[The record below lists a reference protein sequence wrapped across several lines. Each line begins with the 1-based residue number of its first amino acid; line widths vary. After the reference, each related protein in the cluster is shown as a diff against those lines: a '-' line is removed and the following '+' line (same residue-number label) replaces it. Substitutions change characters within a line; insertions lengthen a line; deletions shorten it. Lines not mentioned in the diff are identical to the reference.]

1 MDSTLSPLRSRLARI
16 AFAAG
21 AALAALSALSAS
33 AANHEVI
40 VQPLAAG
47 PFKVACSNIQQ
58 DAALIAQSGVP
69 VTDFWEGKNG
79 RYITEILPQGS
90 SALRIDALVPDIRTL
105 YPGNAGDRVP
115 FVAIVCHPTPAN
127 NTDADYVLP
136 GTTTDLVPRMLPPGA
151 QPRLISANE
160 WAETQGVSFSPPL
173 PGVAKLPVIV
183 YSHGLSG
190 SPIGKGY
197 INVMT
202 QLAAHGYMVAAIFHG
217 DARFSRVRL
226 EDFGDYFYALTQFDR
241 VAEMMLMRPVS
252 LKAMTDMLLSHA
264 GYAPGIDAERIGG
277 FGASMG
283 AQAMMNLLGA
293 RMTTTIGLACRET
306 VRDTRIKAAVGYV
319 PYSGQTF
326 LPAFCEQQRG
336 AEEVNRPFLAITGS
350 ADTTA
355 PEKLTEQAVNL
366 FKGSRY
372 VVSFAGGEHE
382 LRAQDVGD
390 LVTWMITF
398 LDAYLQV
405 PFKSQDAQSRLIR
418 MAEVQ
423 GGREDSVVVDV
434 HVPTAF
440 NSTLFERPA
449 VEFYNTTL
457 NHYFVA
463 GSQGEVDFIL
473 AGNAGPGW
481 ILTNESH
488 KIFLDAPPG
497 GPAVNQVC
505 RFYGVPAGGPNSHFF
520 AADAAA
526 CEAVKRMPG
535 WAYEGLAFRVVPQ
548 LATGKC
554 PAGMLEVRRAYNDR
568 AGMNDSNHRYSTSDS
583 TMREMARRNWAV
595 EGTAWCSLF

>member
-1 MDSTLSPLRSRLARI
+1 MDSTLSHLRSRLARL
-16 AFAAG
+16 
-21 AALAALSALSAS
+21 ALAAAAS
-33 AANHEVI
+33 AAAVPAGAVNHDQLVA
-40 VQPLAAG
+40 PLPAG
-47 PFKVACSNIQQ
+47 PFAVACSNIQQ
-58 DAALIAQSGVP
+58 DAALIAQSGLP
-69 VTDFWEGKNG
+69 ASDFWEGKNG
-79 RYITEILPQGS
+79 RYITEILPAGS
-90 SALRIDALVPDIRTL
+90 TALRIDALVPDIRTL

-115 FVAIVCHPTPAN
+115 FVAIVCHPTPRTN
-127 NTDADYVLP
+127 SDPDYVLP
-136 GTTTDLVPRMLPPGA
+136 GVSTDVVPHMLPAGA
-151 QPRLISANE
+151 QPRLLSANE
-160 WAETQGVSFSPPL
+160 WAEGNGVAFSPPL
-173 PGVAKLPVIV
+173 TGTAKLPLIV

-190 SPIGKGY
+190 APIGKGY

-202 QLAAHGYMVAAIFHG
+202 QLAAHGYVVAAIFHG

-252 LKAMTDMLLSHA
+252 LKAMTDMLLAHA
-264 GYAPGIDAERIGG
+264 GYAPGIDPERIGG

-283 AQAMMNLLGA
+283 GQAMINLLGA

-306 VRDTRIKAAVGYV
+306 VRDPRIKAAVGYV

-336 AEEVNRPFLAITGS
+336 AEDVTRPFLAITGS

-355 PEKLTEQAVNL
+355 PEKLSEQAVNN

-382 LRAQDVGD
+382 LRPQDVGD
-390 LVTWMITF
+390 LVTWVITF
-398 LDAYLQV
+398 LDAYLNV
-405 PFKSQDAQSRLIR
+405 PYNGASAMTRFIKMGQ
-418 MAEVQ
+418 VQ
-423 GGREDSVVVDV
+423 GGREDTVSVDV
-434 HVPTAF
+434 HVPTSF
-440 NSTLFERPA
+440 NAANFERPA
-449 VEFYNTTL
+449 VEFYNTAL

-463 GSQGEVDFIL
+463 GSQFEVDYIL
-473 AGNAGPGW
+473 AGNAGQGW
-481 ILTNESH
+481 VLTNEAF
-488 KIFLDAPPG
+488 KIYLDTPPTLG
-497 GPAVNQVC
+497 RPVNQVC

-520 AADAAA
+520 AADADA
-526 CEAVKRMPG
+526 CEAVKRMGG

-568 AGMNDSNHRYSTSDS
+568 ARVNDSNHRYSTSDS

-595 EGTAWCSLF
+595 EGTAWCAFP